1 MEDNKQTQTQTQEQ
15 PQGWKGW
22 EGIVFTADMP
32 VNVLIHTLNIFNQ
45 RLCQLEDLIKINY
58 EGKTISITEKMAID
72 VEKEMKKAQ
81 EEQAKAQEN
90 KAE

>member
-1 MEDNKQTQTQTQEQ
+1 MEDNKQTQTQAQEQ
-15 PQGWKGW
+15 PQDWKGW
-22 EGIVFTADMP
+22 EGIVFSPDMP

-58 EGKTISITEKMAID
+58 EGKTISVTEKMAID

-81 EEQAKAQEN
+81 EEQTKAQEN

>member
-22 EGIVFTADMP
+22 EGIVFTPDMP
-32 VNVLIHTLNIFNQ
+32 INVLIHTLNIFNQ